1 MQTITGPDGAVRH
14 VLYLPGT
21 DDFNAPWDQDA
32 DVRDLETDLDSVAGR
47 PDAYQQGILDALDQ
61 AGVGKPEPVLIV
73 GHSLGGM
80 EAAAI
85 LAGHGGYHV
94 TDVVTAGSP
103 TAQVP
108 GFPSGSHVLSLEQQG
123 DIVPELDG
131 APNPDSVEQTTVT
144 FDAHPDGGV
153 DAHHSYDV
161 YEEGAGLVDA
171 ATDPS
176 VTDAVGSLHDHGFLG
191 AGRPGHQPGLPDH
204 PSAVSAS
211 SSAADSS
218 RSAAARFST
227 RWASLLVPGMTST
240 CGPRLAPTRAAPGRA
255 WRRVPAPPH

>member
-1 MQTITGPDGAVRH
+1 MRH

-21 DDFNAPWDQDA
+21 DDFNAPWDQDG
-32 DVRDLETDLDSVAGR
+32 DVRDLETDLDSVGGR
-47 PDAYQQGILDALDQ
+47 PDAYEQGILEALDL
-61 AGVGKPEPVLIV
+61 AGVGKGEPILIV

-85 LAGHGGYHV
+85 LAGHGGHHV

-108 GFPSGSHVLSLEQQG
+108 GFPEGSHVLSLEQQG

-131 APNPDSVEQTTVT
+131 APNPDSVEQTTVI
-144 FDAHPDGGV
+144 FDAHPDGGIV
-153 DAHHSYDV
+153 AHHSYGV

-176 VTDAVGSLHDHGFLG
+176 VVDAVESLQEHGFLG
-191 AGRPGHQPGLPDH
+191 ADGQ
-204 PSAVSAS
+204 V
-211 SSAADSS
+211 
-218 RSAAARFST
+218 
-227 RWASLLVPGMTST
+227 TSQVFQI
-240 CGPRLAPTRAAPGRA
+240 TRAP
-255 WRRVPAPPH
+255 